1 MITISLETI
10 LVFFICLLCLLTGFL
25 FGRLNISD
33 AGVLTNDVFQHNNKV
48 IKNNIANQKPLIK
61 IDDTKFVT
69 EIDTGSMEKKFDSLG
84 ETKVSEDN
92 LDQSVNK
99 LKNLKR

>member
-1 MITISLETI
+1 MITISLEAI
-10 LVFFICLLCLLTGFL
+10 IVLFLCLTCLMTGFL
-25 FGRLNISD
+25 FGRLNNILM
-33 AGVLTNDVFQHNNKV
+33 GVLTNDIQIDNKKIV
-48 IKNNIANQKPLIK
+48 KDNIANQKPLIK

-84 ETKVSEDN
+84 ETVVSEDN

>member
-1 MITISLETI
+1 MITISLDTV
-10 LVFFICLLCLLTGFL
+10 LVFFVCLLCLLTGFL
-25 FGRLNISD
+25 FGRLNMSNG
-33 AGVLTNDVFQHNNKV
+33 GVLTSDVLQNNHKA
-48 IKNNIANQKPLIK
+48 IKNNIANQKSLIK

-84 ETKVSEDN
+84 ETVVSEDS
-92 LDQSVNK
+92 LDQSINK

>member
-1 MITISLETI
+1 MITISPDAIVVL
-10 LVFFICLLCLLTGFL
+10 FLCLTCLMTGYL
-25 FGRLNISD
+25 FGRLNNSHT
-33 AGVLTNDVFQHNNKV
+33 GVLFSGVSNDNKKIV
-48 IKNNIANQKPLIK
+48 KDNIANQKPLIK

-84 ETKVSEDN
+84 ETVVSEDN

>member
-1 MITISLETI
+1 MTYT
-10 LVFFICLLCLLTGFL
+10 
-25 FGRLNISD
+25 
-33 AGVLTNDVFQHNNKV
+33 GVLINDISNGNQKV
-48 IKNNIANQKPLIK
+48 VKNNIANQKPLIK

-84 ETKVSEDN
+84 ETVISEDN

>member
-1 MITISLETI
+1 MITISLDTV
-10 LVFFICLLCLLTGFL
+10 LVFFICSLCLLTGFL
-25 FGRLNISD
+25 FGCLNNTIM
-33 AGVLTNDVFQHNNKV
+33 GVLTNDVLQNNQKV
-48 IKNNIANQKPLIK
+48 IKNNIANQKSLIK